1 MQEPLSALP
10 FSYQSERKND
20 RSHPSFGAESLAW
33 ERTGE
38 RKERKRLSRLEEAR
52 CMRIEETGAFR
63 SLRQTAS
70 KLRCKL
76 QSIVLEQMVQQAFDE
91 QFVTFEHT
99 ELHAHIR
106 KMLA

>member
-1 MQEPLSALP
+1 
-10 FSYQSERKND
+10 
-20 RSHPSFGAESLAW
+20 
-33 ERTGE
+33 
-38 RKERKRLSRLEEAR
+38 
-52 CMRIEETGAFR
+52 MRIEETGAFR